1 MKLFM
6 NALVFAPSDDVPPSL
21 AEAVATGYKP
31 EVVAKEVSTED
42 KAGACPD
49 CQWYH
54 TWQTSSES

>member
-31 EVVAKEVSTED
+31 EVAAKEASTED
-42 KAGACPD
+42 KAGAYPD
-49 CQWYH
+49 CQWYN
-54 TWQTSSES
+54 TWQTPRDS